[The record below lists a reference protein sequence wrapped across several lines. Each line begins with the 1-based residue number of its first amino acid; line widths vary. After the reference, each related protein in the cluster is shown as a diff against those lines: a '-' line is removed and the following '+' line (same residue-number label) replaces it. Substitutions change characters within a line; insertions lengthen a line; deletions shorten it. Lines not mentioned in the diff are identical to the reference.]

1 MPEKSD
7 ATFSASVDDL
17 IAETAPVIEVVE
29 VVDDRPEHIKHPPAD
44 QVVVAQVPECDG
56 DGSVAR
62 MQFFNAAGER
72 VR

>member
-7 ATFSASVDDL
+7 AK
-17 IAETAPVIEVVE
+17 
-29 VVDDRPEHIKHPPAD
+29 VVDDRPEWVKNPPLD

-56 DGSVAR
+56 DGSVVQ